1 MLSTSAEFYLER
13 AITKAQTVQICA
25 ELTRSFPTE
34 RWAPE
39 ARFDGFL
46 AASDTQFMRLGNNNR
61 GGWRWPHVSSTS
73 LETWAAHDTM
83 IAVPA
88 GARYHMTFFGM
99 SRAKLNAV
107 KHVLTSHGFIF
118 YRGTISASRLV
129 RLGLRHRAEVAQ
141 CFLQHQQQLFQICIH
156 GNQRIN

>member
-1 MLSTSAEFYLER
+1 MRSTYGLFYLER
-13 AITKAQTVQICA
+13 AITKAQAVQICA
-25 ELTRSFPTE
+25 ELTRSFPSE

-46 AASDTQFMRLGNNNR
+46 AASDNTQFMRLGDNNR
-61 GGWRWPHVSSTS
+61 GGWRWPHVTSTS
-73 LETWAAHDTM
+73 LETWAADDS

-99 SRAKLNAV
+99 SRAKLYAV
-107 KHVLTSHGFIF
+107 KRVLIRHGFIF
-118 YRGTISASRLV
+118 HRGTISASREV

-141 CFLQHQQQLFQICIH
+141 CPY
-156 GNQRIN
+156 GEA